1 MFPGVFSAADPLG
14 NVYTI
19 FPNILYTMWSLQRR
33 AAPTSLPE
41 QHDKI
46 THAEMPK
53 YRRRGRRP
61 RRPMLGVV
69 RNLKKRV
76 MLKLRKRLPLWGAV
90 ERSRSQEKAPPLGE
104 LSSEARLKGSH
115 RSEINCCRKPVQED
129 RCVPPK
135 GSSIPL
141 CSRWPPFA
149 SLRSAPPP
157 EGEALPGIRSA
168 HFFENKKICHSEPR
182 SGEESREQNSQ
193 RNHTGSFAP
202 LRMTG
207 GFWSLHLIQ
216 DDSWVSCHLHT
227 LRLST
232 GHFEKRR
239 WRR

>member
-1 MFPGVFSAADPLG
+1 MRNCLFPGVFSAADPLG

-129 RCVPPK
+129 RCVHPRPVRSLSAAV
-135 GSSIPL
+135 GPL
-141 CSRWPPFA
+141 S
-149 SLRSAPPP
+149 
-157 EGEALPGIRSA
+157 
-168 HFFENKKICHSEPR
+168 PR
-182 SGEESREQNSQ
+182 CAR
-193 RNHTGSFAP
+193 HLP
-202 LRMTG
+202 LRG
-207 GFWSLHLIQ
+207 RLCPEF
-216 DDSWVSCHLHT
+216 V
-227 LRLST
+227 LRTFL
-232 GHFEKRR
+232 
-239 WRR
+239 